1 MLLKVRIL
9 ILFAIININVANNIN
24 AIVFERRTTSNEDIF
39 EYYFLIT
46 PIERPGFGSLIAVG
60 SIVNNLP
67 VPWIKNGKFNII
79 AGFGKGKGENEFKGE
94 DINAYGLTI
103 IDFPIISNDFTFSPA
118 RLAATKYSISF
129 YDRGIDSELDRKLTI
144 MADRV
149 AQNIGE
155 ISYYFLDRQIEIFY
169 TFFNA
174 EIDFYG
180 YQDFDGNI
188 VSLKDVDNFGSGA
201 TKWTERWGVLI
212 DDTDFRRDPRIGYF
226 VKLDRWQ
233 WPSRTPQESSWYQ
246 YDLET
251 VGYIPIIDMKMILVM
266 TQYLSTSK
274 IISPGKVEKYVCTEE
289 QLLLYPKCQII
300 LDEAYKRDL
309 ENANKGR
316 ATALGGFERLRG
328 YPEGR
333 FFDEHTNFRGIE
345 LRYYFDSLDI
355 DFDVIFAKG
364 FLAEFQLAGFY
375 EQGTVSSELN
385 DRFWTNFK
393 DSYGFGI
400 RLITG
405 SAVARLDFGFS
416 DEGGATT
423 AYWDYPF

>member
-1 MLLKVRIL
+1 MKKNKKLCIIALFLLYTTSDL
-9 ILFAIININVANNIN
+9 Q
-24 AIVFERRTTSNEDIF
+24 AIVFERRKSFKDDIF
-39 EYYFLIT
+39 EYYFLVA
-46 PIERPGFGSLIAVG
+46 PIERPGFGSLITIG
-60 SIVNNLP
+60 SIVNNIP
-67 VPWIKNGKFNII
+67 VPWIEDGRFNLIG
-79 AGFGKGKGENEFKGE
+79 GFGKGKGENEFEGE
-94 DINAYGLTI
+94 DIDAYGLTI
-103 IDFPIISNDFTFSPA
+103 IDFPIFSNNRKFT
-118 RLAATKYSISF
+118 L
-129 YDRGIDSELDRKLTI
+129 

-155 ISYYFLDRQIEIFY
+155 ISYYFLDRQIELFY

-174 EIDFYG
+174 EVDFYG

-188 VSLKDVDNFGSGA
+188 VSLKDVEGFGAGTS
-201 TKWTERWGVLI
+201 KWTERWGMLI

-233 WPSRTPQESSWYQ
+233 WPNRTPQESSWYQ

-251 VGYIPIIDMKMILVM
+251 VGYIPIIDMKMILVL

-274 IISPGKVEKYVCTEE
+274 VISPGKVEKYICTEE
-289 QLLLYPKCQII
+289 QLLLYPKCQTI
-300 LDEAYKRDL
+300 LNEAYKRDL
-309 ENANKGR
+309 DNSKKGR

-345 LRYYFDSLDI
+345 LRYYFDSVDI

-375 EQGTVSSELN
+375 EQGTVSPDLGGN
-385 DRFWTNFK
+385 FWNNFK
-393 DSYGFGI
+393 DSYGLGI

-416 DEGGATT
+416 DEGGQTT

>member
-1 MLLKVRIL
+1 MLVNKKCLL
-9 ILFAIININVANNIN
+9 LYSIISIFITNDIN
-24 AIVFERRTTSNEDIF
+24 AIIFERRKSNNQEIF
-39 EYYFLIT
+39 EYYFLIA
-46 PIERPGFGSLIAVG
+46 PIERPGFGSLITIG

-67 VPWIKNGKFNII
+67 VPWIENGKFNLIG
-79 AGFGKGKGENEFKGE
+79 GFGKGKGENEFKGQ

-103 IDFPIISNDFTFSPA
+103 IDFPIFSNDFTFSPA

-129 YDRGIDSELDRKLTI
+129 YERGINSDPDRKLTI
-144 MADRV
+144 MADSV

-155 ISYYFLDRQIEIFY
+155 ISYYFLDRQIELFY

-180 YQDFDGNI
+180 YQDFNGNL
-188 VSLKDVDNFGSGA
+188 VSLKDVDNFGTGSN
-201 TKWTERWGVLI
+201 KWTERWGILI

-226 VKLDRWQ
+226 IKLDRWQ
-233 WPSRTPQESSWYQ
+233 WPSRTPQESSWFQ

-251 VGYIPIIDMKMILVM
+251 VGYIPIIDMKIILVL

-274 IISPGKVEKYVCTEE
+274 VISPGKVEKYTCTEQ
-289 QLLLYPKCQII
+289 QLLLYPKCQVII
-300 LDEAYKRDL
+300 DEAYKRDL
-309 ENANKGR
+309 ENSTKGR

-333 FFDEHTNFRGIE
+333 FFDENTNFRGIE
-345 LRYYFDSLDI
+345 LRYYFDSVDI

-375 EQGTVSSELN
+375 EQGTVSPDLGDS
-385 DRFWTNFK
+385 FWNNFK
-393 DSYGFGI
+393 DSYGLGL

-416 DEGGATT
+416 KEGGETT

>member
-1 MLLKVRIL
+1 MIINKRFMLIY
-9 ILFAIININVANNIN
+9 AIISIIITSEIN
-24 AIVFERRTTSNEDIF
+24 AIVFERRKSNNQDIF

-67 VPWIKNGKFNII
+67 VPWIKNGKFNLIG
-79 AGFGKGKGENEFKGE
+79 GFGKGKGENEFEGQ
-94 DINAYGLTI
+94 DIDAYGLTI
-103 IDFPIISNDFTFSPA
+103 IDFPIFSNDFTFSPA

-129 YDRGIDSELDRKLTI
+129 YDRGIDSDPDRKLTI
-144 MADRV
+144 MADKV

-155 ISYYFLDRQIEIFY
+155 ISYYFLDRQIELFY

-188 VSLKDVDNFGSGA
+188 VSLKDVDNFGTGS

-233 WPSRTPQESSWYQ
+233 WPNRTPQESSWYQ

-251 VGYIPIIDMKMILVM
+251 VGYIPIIDMKMILVL

-274 IISPGKVEKYVCTEE
+274 VISPGKVEKYICTEE
-289 QLLLYPKCQII
+289 QLLLYPKCQTI

-309 ENANKGR
+309 DNSKKGR

-345 LRYYFDSLDI
+345 LRYYFDSVDI

-375 EQGTVSSELN
+375 EQGTVSSDLDGN
-385 DRFWTNFK
+385 FWNNFK
-393 DSYGFGI
+393 DSYGLGI

-416 DEGGATT
+416 DEGGQTT

>member
-1 MLLKVRIL
+1 MFINSKFIIL
-9 ILFAIININVANNIN
+9 YSFIYIFITYDIF
-24 AIVFERRTTSNEDIF
+24 AIVFERRKINNQNLF

-67 VPWIKNGKFNII
+67 VPWIKNGKFNFIGGI
-79 AGFGKGKGENEFKGE
+79 GRGKGENEFEGQ
-94 DINAYGLTI
+94 DIDAYGLTI
-103 IDFPIISNDFTFSPA
+103 IDFPIFSNNFTFSPA

-129 YDRGIDSELDRKLTI
+129 YERGIDSDPDRKLTI

-155 ISYYFLDRQIEIFY
+155 ISYYFLDRQIELFY

-174 EIDFYG
+174 EVDFYG

-201 TKWTERWGVLI
+201 SKWTERWGVLI

-226 VKLDRWQ
+226 LKLDRWQ

-251 VGYIPIIDMKMILVM
+251 VGYIPIIDMKMVLVL
-266 TQYLSTSK
+266 TQYISTSK
-274 IISPGKVEKYVCTEE
+274 VISPGNAEKYICSEE
-289 QLLLYPKCQII
+289 QLIIYPKCQII

-309 ENANKGR
+309 ENSNKGR
-316 ATALGGFERLRG
+316 ATALGGYERLRG
-328 YPEGR
+328 FPEGR

-345 LRYYFDSLDI
+345 LRYYFESVDL

-364 FLAEFQLAGFY
+364 FLAEFQVAGFY
-375 EQGTVSSELN
+375 EQGTVSSDLGA
-385 DRFWTNFK
+385 DFWNNFK

-416 DEGGATT
+416 VEGSETT

>member
-1 MLLKVRIL
+1 MKIRFLLIY
-9 ILFAIININVANNIN
+9 AIINILIVNDIN
-24 AIVFERRTTSNEDIF
+24 AIVFDRRKSTNLDIF
-39 EYYFLIT
+39 EYYFLIA
-46 PIERPGFGSLIAVG
+46 PIERPGFGSLITVG

-67 VPWIKNGKFNII
+67 VPWIENGKFNLIGGI
-79 AGFGKGKGENEFKGE
+79 GKGKGENEFDGQE
-94 DINAYGLTI
+94 INAYGLTI
-103 IDFPIISNDFTFSPA
+103 IDFPIFSNDFTFSPA

-129 YDRGIDSELDRKLTI
+129 YERGIDSDADRRLTI

-155 ISYYFLDRQIEIFY
+155 ISYYFLDRQIELFY

-174 EIDFYG
+174 EVDFYG

-188 VSLKDVDNFGSGA
+188 VSLKDVDNFGTGS

-226 VKLDRWQ
+226 VKVDRWQ
-233 WPSRTPQESSWYQ
+233 WPSRTPQESSWFQ
-246 YDLET
+246 FDLET
-251 VGYIPIIDMKMILVM
+251 VGYIPIIDMKMILVL

-274 IISPGKVEKYVCTEE
+274 VISPGKVEKYNCTEQ

-300 LDEAYKRDL
+300 LDEAYRRDL
-309 ENANKGR
+309 ENSTKGR

-345 LRYYFDSLDI
+345 LRYYFDSVDI

-375 EQGTVSSELN
+375 EQGTVSPDLGDS
-385 DRFWTNFK
+385 FWSNFK
-393 DSYGFGI
+393 DSYGLGI

-416 DEGGATT
+416 DEGGETT

>member
-1 MLLKVRIL
+1 MNYRFLLIYV
-9 ILFAIININVANNIN
+9 IINILIVNDSN
-24 AIVFERRTTSNEDIF
+24 AILFDRRKSNNQEIF
-39 EYYFLIT
+39 EYYFLIA
-46 PIERPGFGSLIAVG
+46 PIERPGFGSLITVG

-67 VPWIKNGKFNII
+67 VPWIDNGKFNLIG
-79 AGFGKGKGENEFKGE
+79 GFGKGKGKNEFEGQ
-94 DINAYGLTI
+94 DIDAYGLTI
-103 IDFPIISNDFTFSPA
+103 IDFPIFSNDFTFSPA
-118 RLAATKYSISF
+118 RLSATKYSISF
-129 YDRGIDSELDRKLTI
+129 YERGIDSDPDRKLTI

-155 ISYYFLDRQIEIFY
+155 ISYYFLDRQIELFY

-174 EIDFYG
+174 EVDFYG
-180 YQDFDGNI
+180 YQDFNGNI
-188 VSLKDVDNFGSGA
+188 VSLKDVDNFGSGS

-226 VKLDRWQ
+226 VKVDRWQ
-233 WPSRTPQESSWYQ
+233 WPSRTPQESSWFQ
-246 YDLET
+246 FDLET
-251 VGYIPIIDMKMILVM
+251 VGYIPIIDMKMILVV

-274 IISPGKVEKYVCTEE
+274 VISPGKVEKYTCTEQ

-309 ENANKGR
+309 ENSTKGR

-345 LRYYFDSLDI
+345 LRYYFDSVDL

-364 FLAEFQLAGFY
+364 FLAELQLAGFY
-375 EQGTVSSELN
+375 EQGTVSPDLGES
-385 DRFWTNFK
+385 FWKYFK
-393 DSYGFGI
+393 DSYGLGI

-416 DEGGATT
+416 DEGGETT